1 MPRQSPPA
9 FVPDPT
15 VEAAASAFSAATGV
29 STKILR
35 PPPRTHYAAKIQF
48 QASAHSSWSRP
59 VLLVD
64 NVDRF
69 ATLAAIKSTAHIR
82 ADDPFVV
89 VTPYLSPNMLR
100 HCRELGLDALDTSG
114 NAIMQGDGN
123 LIMISGEKRTGK
135 ASRTRDR
142 AWTSKGMKVVLALL
156 CDTALVNA
164 GQRVIAQRADVSL
177 GTAQSTF
184 RDLLERGDIVQRKDG
199 YVLADAART
208 LDEWAALY
216 PSRLRGQLLVNRYHA
231 ADPAWWRNI
240 DPQAEHCRF
249 GSEVAAALLT
259 GYLKPATVTLYC
271 ENALPRK
278 WLIEARLRPDPAG
291 EVELL
296 SAPLSFALS
305 ATPGS
310 SGQMQDIPPT
320 VVHPALVYADLIA
333 TGDSRNLETARMLRD
348 QYFAA

>member
-1 MPRQSPPA
+1 MPRQSPPS

-15 VEAAASAFSAATGV
+15 VDAAAAAFSAATGV

-48 QASAHSSWSRP
+48 QASPHSNWSRP

-100 HCRELGLDALDTSG
+100 HCRELGLDAFDMSG
-114 NAIMQGDGN
+114 NAIMQSAGN
-123 LIMISGEKRTGK
+123 LIMISGEKRTGM
-135 ASRTRDR
+135 ASRIKDR
-142 AWTSKGMKVVLALL
+142 AWTAKGMKVVFALL
-156 CDTALVNA
+156 CEGPLVNA
-164 GQRVIAQRADVSL
+164 GQRAIAQRAGVSL

-184 RDLLERGDIVQRKDG
+184 RDLLERGDIVQRKDR
-199 YVLADAART
+199 YVLADPART

-216 PSRLRGQLLVNRYHA
+216 PSRLRNQLFVNRYQA

-249 GSEVAAALLT
+249 GGEVAATLLT

-271 ENALPRK
+271 EHALPRK
-278 WLIEARLRPDPAG
+278 WLIEARLRLDPSG
-291 EVELL
+291 EVEVL
-296 SAPLSFALS
+296 SSPIPFAPS
-305 ATPGS
+305 ATPDS
-310 SGQMQDIPPT
+310 SSQTPEVPPS
-320 VVHPALVYADLIA
+320 VAHPVLVYADLIA
-333 TGDSRNLETARMLRD
+333 TGDSRNLETARMLRE
-348 QYFAA
+348 QYLAT